1 MIIKRREGSED
12 VSYFS
17 TRSEAQ
23 KAARDVKAAIKA
35 KRPWTEWK
43 RSLGTDGVTRWSVI
57 TEEHGGL
64 WVVSVIMS
72 GTDCG
77 VAERLVPCDGTSI
90 EVVESCLLSRQAD
103 VDAGLIWDEM

>member
-1 MIIKRREGSED
+1 MIIMRKEG
-12 VSYFS
+12 VPYFS
-17 TRSEAQ
+17 TRSEAT
-23 KAARDVKAAIKA
+23 KAAQEVKVAIKV

-43 RSLGTDGVTRWSVI
+43 GLSGTDGVARWHVI
-57 TEEHGGL
+57 TQNDDGL
-64 WVVSVIMS
+64 WMVSVIMS